1 MQADKSAQKSVK
13 SDRVEA
19 LCYNDG
25 ASVKTSENEGEL
37 PTMSTLTITN
47 LHVEIAGKEILK
59 GLDLTVSAGEI
70 HALMGPNGNG
80 KSTLLAAIMGHPAY
94 TVTQG
99 TITFDGENVLEMEVN
114 ERAKAGLFLGMQYPQ
129 EVAGVTNSDFMK
141 AALNA
146 RRDSAIP
153 IFTFIRQLD
162 KAIAALQ
169 MKSDLA
175 HRYVNEGFS
184 GGEKKRNEILQMIL
198 LEPKLAMLDEIDSG
212 LDVDAMKIVAQA
224 ILDQQVKSQMG
235 LLIVSHYER
244 FYQLIPP
251 THVHILLDGR
261 IVLSGDA
268 DLVNRIDTEG
278 YDWVAR
284 EYGVSIV
291 KETKTRPVTSTSIG
305 SCAVKER
312 GMQ

>member
-1 MQADKSAQKSVK
+1 MLFRS
-13 SDRVEA
+13 
-19 LCYNDG
+19 
-25 ASVKTSENEGEL
+25 
-37 PTMSTLTITN
+37 
-47 LHVEIAGKEILK
+47 
-59 GLDLTVSAGEI
+59 
-70 HALMGPNGNG
+70 
-80 KSTLLAAIMGHPAY
+80 
-94 TVTQG
+94 
-99 TITFDGENVLEMEVN
+99 
-114 ERAKAGLFLGMQYPQ
+114 KAGLFLGMQYPQ
-129 EVAGVTNSDFMK
+129 EVSGVTISDFMK

-146 RRDSAIP
+146 RRDRAIP

-162 KAIAALQ
+162 KAIGALQ

-224 ILDQQVKSQMG
+224 ILDQQAKSDLG

-284 EYGVSIV
+284 EFGVTIV
-291 KETKTRPVTSTSIG
+291 KDVKMRPVTATSIG
-305 SCAVKER
+305 NCAVKER
-312 GMQ
+312 GME